1 MESQRAQLKVVHH
14 QSAKWPPRFYFEVC
28 NFCVEERTLCINAL
42 FFLGLGYNKSA
53 YKQIQAVTFVSLS
66 EGKIWPAV
74 LAQVWTEIRK
84 LVAPSLVTDGLM
96 ARERC

>member
-42 FFLGLGYNKSA
+42 FFLGLGCNKST
-53 YKQIQAVTFVSLS
+53 YKFRQFVNLS

-96 ARERC
+96 AREHC